1 MSKKICLVS
10 SQYLPH
16 VGGVE
21 NYVFNLSRELEKQ
34 GHEVTILTSQMEGAP
49 NYEKNGSIEVF
60 RLPTRQFMGG
70 RFPVLKNNKELKE
83 FTKEFKSRHFDL
95 MIINMRFYFLSLW
108 ACKLAKKMG
117 VECIIIDHGS
127 SHLNTGG
134 KITTLM
140 SQVFE
145 HWITFCEKRHCKHF
159 GGASKASLEWI
170 KHFGIKSD
178 VLFNNA
184 VDVERFQGYIDN
196 PVRSFRAELGIPE
209 NAIVVDFVGRLTV
222 EKGVRQ
228 LINVMKRVNEERDD
242 VYCLLAGEGY
252 LREELEPT
260 KSKNTIFLGKLSP
273 AEVCAMHLASDIFCL
288 PSFSEG
294 FATCVIEASMC
305 NTFVITTARGDAK
318 ELIKDDSFGI
328 VLPTNEENGVYEALV
343 SVLDKEEYR
352 KSASQKCH
360 DTVITSCTWNFTA
373 DAVIDYIE
381 KREKERENN
390 KK

>member
-134 KITTLM
+134 KCSSIGLHFAKSDTVSTLAVRQKHRLNGLNTLALKVMCFSTMRLMLSGFKGILTTLCAL
-140 SQVFE
+140 SALNLVFPK
-145 HWITFCEKRHCKHF
+145 TQ
-159 GGASKASLEWI
+159 SLSI
-170 KHFGIKSD
+170 
-178 VLFNNA
+178 L
-184 VDVERFQGYIDN
+184 
-196 PVRSFRAELGIPE
+196 
-209 NAIVVDFVGRLTV
+209 
-222 EKGVRQ
+222 
-228 LINVMKRVNEERDD
+228 
-242 VYCLLAGEGY
+242 
-252 LREELEPT
+252 
-260 KSKNTIFLGKLSP
+260 
-273 AEVCAMHLASDIFCL
+273 
-288 PSFSEG
+288 
-294 FATCVIEASMC
+294 
-305 NTFVITTARGDAK
+305 
-318 ELIKDDSFGI
+318 
-328 VLPTNEENGVYEALV
+328 
-343 SVLDKEEYR
+343 
-352 KSASQKCH
+352 
-360 DTVITSCTWNFTA
+360 
-373 DAVIDYIE
+373 
-381 KREKERENN
+381 
-390 KK
+390 

>member
-1 MSKKICLVS
+1 MSKKICIVS

-21 NYVFNLSRELEKQ
+21 NYVFNLSRELERG

-49 NYEKNGSIEVF
+49 NYEKNGSIEIY

-70 RFPVLKNNKELKE
+70 RFPVLKNNKDLRA
-83 FTKEFKSRHFDL
+83 FTKEFKARKFDL
-95 MIINMRFYFLSLW
+95 MIINMRFYFISLW
-108 ACKLAKKMG
+108 ACKLAKKMKLP
-117 VECIIIDHGS
+117 CIIIDHGS

-134 KITTLM
+134 KLTTKM
-140 SQVFE
+140 SEVFE
-145 HWITFCEKRHCKHF
+145 HWITWCEKRHCKHF

-170 KHFGIKSD
+170 KHFGIESD

-184 VDVERFQGYIDN
+184 VDVARFQGYIDN
-196 PVRSFRAELGIPE
+196 PVRDFRAELGIPAD
-209 NAIVVDFVGRLTV
+209 AIVIDFVGRLTI

-228 LINVMKRVNEERDD
+228 LINVMRRINETRDD

-252 LREELEPT
+252 LREELEPI
-260 KSKNTIFLGKLSP
+260 KSKNTIFLGSLTP
-273 AEVCAMHLASDIFCL
+273 AEVASMHIQSDIFCL

-318 ELIKDDSFGI
+318 ELIKDESYGI
-328 VLPTNEENGVYEALV
+328 VLPDNNEDGVYDAVV
-343 SVLDKEEYR
+343 SVLDRPDYR
-352 KSASQKCH
+352 ASAAKLCH

-373 DAVIDYIE
+373 DAVISYIDDLQSP
-381 KREKERENN
+381 EN
-390 KK
+390 